1 MPKEWVPSN
10 QVLTCYA
17 CGLAFS
23 FLKRRHHCRLCGR
36 VFCNECTGYSAQI
49 PALYKEEMPLSPPT
63 ATAWLWSRESSPDRP
78 VRVCCACHDRTRI
91 TASVHIEINVFLV
104 LCERGFVNI
113 VDWGKLQLVCSRFKM
128 AVDELLLLL
137 RRILTKKNLPNNPL
151 LTSTETRL
159 IRMNRVILE
168 EHVAWALFV
177 HTTGPPNPRR
187 RVPCKFLHCDCD
199 HGLSLSDAI
208 EIILNHSRNRRL
220 YDLALHTVLNADDLY
235 DFLYVLCYATFRV
248 NTLFEDLFV
257 PLLKHQTAVHR
268 LAFAA
273 KGMGHDRLFQQIC
286 NASGT
291 TYSAEL
297 QNAERFGNLLL
308 TFLQFETVE
317 SRQRAYSTFC
327 ANVFPNIPVF
337 IPGQNEY
344 TLQEIRVEEILRLSS
359 STRPLLVPCVCRQI
373 STGRLSLVSILIK
386 EESVLTD
393 AFSMIFK
400 SSIAKALQIP
410 AVTYHVQPLSP
421 NTGLL
426 TMVTHAS
433 TLCQI
438 NEQGGTILN
447 HILSKNPTARVK
459 DVQESFSRSVAL
471 SCCMSHCLA
480 LGDRHLQN
488 IMIRDDGLLFHIDF
502 GMSFGQDPLHLRT
515 VRSMTMKLSTEIV
528 DALGGRHSPL
538 FRMFER
544 ETIRFFN
551 YVRSDIKRFYYT
563 FIPLSLIQQISK
575 GELLDHI
582 NKYLLP
588 DLTNVEGTIYIS
600 DSIRKNTEIQAYD
613 GMLDKIKF
621 IKSTWFTT

>member
-1 MPKEWVPSN
+1 
-10 QVLTCYA
+10 
-17 CGLAFS
+17 
-23 FLKRRHHCRLCGR
+23 
-36 VFCNECTGYSAQI
+36 
-49 PALYKEEMPLSPPT
+49 
-63 ATAWLWSRESSPDRP
+63 
-78 VRVCCACHDRTRI
+78 VRVCGACHDRARI
-91 TASVHIEINVFLV
+91 TASVHDEINVFLL
-104 LCERGFVNI
+104 LCERGFVNL
-113 VDWGKLQLVCSRFKM
+113 VDWGKLQSVCSRFKM
-128 AVDELLLLL
+128 AVDELLFLL
-137 RRILTKKNLPNNPL
+137 RRVLTKKNLPNPV

-159 IRMNRVILE
+159 IRLHRTVLR

-177 HTTGPPNPRR
+177 QTIVVAAPNPR
-187 RVPCKFLHCDCD
+187 RVPCKFLQCSCDR
-199 HGLSLSDAI
+199 GLPVSDAI
-208 EIILNHSRNRRL
+208 EIILNHSKNRRL
-220 YDLALHTVLNADDLY
+220 YTLALRTVLDADDLY
-235 DFLYVLCYATFRV
+235 DFLYALCYATLRV
-248 NTLFEDLFV
+248 GSLFEDLFV

-286 NASGT
+286 NASS
-291 TYSAEL
+291 TYSAEV

-308 TFLQFETVE
+308 TFLDFETVE

-327 ANVFPNIPVF
+327 ANVFPNVPIF

-344 TLQEIRVEEILRLSS
+344 MLEEIRVEEILRLSS
-359 STRPLLVPCVCRQI
+359 STRPLIVPCVCRQM
-373 STGRLSLVSILIK
+373 STGRLSLVSILVK
-386 EESVLTD
+386 NESVLTD
-393 AFSMIFK
+393 AFAMIFK

-421 NTGLL
+421 QTGLL

-438 NEQGGTILN
+438 NEQGTILN

-459 DVQESFSRSVAL
+459 DVQESFARSVAL

-502 GMSFGQDPLHLRT
+502 GLSFGAEPLHLRS
-515 VRSMTMKLSTEIV
+515 VRTMTMKLSTEIV

-538 FRMFER
+538 FRMFET

-563 FIPLSLIQQISK
+563 FIPLSLIQQLSPEDLK
-575 GELLDHI
+575 EHI
-582 NKYLLP
+582 YKYLLP

>member
-1 MPKEWVPSN
+1 MPKEWVPSE
-10 QVLTCYA
+10 QVLTCYG

-36 VFCNECTGYSAQI
+36 VFCNDCTGYSAQI
-49 PALYKEEMPLSPPT
+49 PRVYQEEMPLSPPT
-63 ATAWLWSRESSPDRP
+63 ATSWLWTRESSTDRP
-78 VRVCCACHDRTRI
+78 VRVCGACHDRARI
-91 TASVHIEINVFLV
+91 TASVHDEINVFLV
-104 LCERGFVNI
+104 LCERGFVNLA
-113 VDWGKLQLVCSRFKM
+113 DWGKLQLVCSRFKM
-128 AVDELLLLL
+128 AVDELLFLL
-137 RRILTKKNLPNNPL
+137 RRILTKKNVPNPV

-159 IRMNRVILE
+159 IRLHRTVLR

-177 HTTGPPNPRR
+177 QTIVVAAPNPRR
-187 RVPCKFLHCDCD
+187 RVPCKFLRCSCDS
-199 HGLSLSDAI
+199 GLPVSDAI

-220 YDLALHTVLNADDLY
+220 YTMALRTVLDADDLY
-235 DFLYVLCYATFRV
+235 DFLYVLCYATLRV
-248 NTLFEDLFV
+248 GTLFEDLFV
-257 PLLKHQTAVHR
+257 PLIKHQTAVHR

-273 KGMGHDRLFQQIC
+273 KGMGHDRLFQQMC
-286 NASGT
+286 NASS

-297 QNAERFGNLLL
+297 QNAERFGTLLL
-308 TFLQFETVE
+308 TFLEFETVE
-317 SRQRAYSTFC
+317 SRQRAYRTFC
-327 ANVFPNIPVF
+327 ANVFPNVPIF

-344 TLQEIRVEEILRLSS
+344 MLEEIRVEEILRLSS
-359 STRPLLVPCVCRQI
+359 STRPLLVPCVCRQM
-373 STGRLSLVSILIK
+373 STGRLSLVSILVK
-386 EESVLTD
+386 GESVLTD
-393 AFSMIFK
+393 AFAMIFK

-421 NTGLL
+421 TNGLL

-438 NEQGGTILN
+438 NEQGTILN

-459 DVQESFSRSVAL
+459 DVQESFARSVAL

-502 GMSFGQDPLHLRT
+502 GLSFGHEPLHLRS
-515 VRSMTMKLSTEIV
+515 VRTMTMKLSTEIV

-538 FRMFER
+538 FGMFET

-563 FIPLSLIQQISK
+563 FIPLSLIQQLSPEDLK
-575 GELLDHI
+575 EHI
-582 NKYLLP
+582 YKYLLP
-588 DLTNVEGTIYIS
+588 DLSTVEGTIYIS

-613 GMLDKIKF
+613 GVLDKIKF
-621 IKSTWFTT
+621 IKSMWFTT